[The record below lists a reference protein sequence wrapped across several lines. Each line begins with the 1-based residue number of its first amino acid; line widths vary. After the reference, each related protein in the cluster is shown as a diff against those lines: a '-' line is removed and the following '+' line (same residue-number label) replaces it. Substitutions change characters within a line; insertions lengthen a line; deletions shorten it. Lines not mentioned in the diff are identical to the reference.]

1 VFLSDRKQA
10 KNNEGRLMTHA
21 LPALK
26 RLPLLSELI
35 LVVLLAWMLV
45 GWLLPEQQSNHSNA
59 ININTTAPHTLPNLN
74 NMLGVTLFGQAPQ
87 TVKPIVS
94 APLPVKAAAIPPL
107 KLKLL
112 GTVVAND
119 HSAAIIAIQA
129 GGKQSAFFIGDQIQ
143 PGVTLKSVEANAIVV
158 NHNGRLERI
167 SLEQGKQITF
177 MKTLAPVAISSAP
190 ATRPTNTRAPA
201 KNINKRINRKHLQH
215 QLQNIPALLSQAL
228 AKPHF
233 SNGKI
238 NGFSI
243 SNIVPGSLYA
253 QAGLKNG
260 DIIMAVNGQRITGAA
275 QAMTIYTQLKSASA
289 LDLQLMR
296 ASSMQTIHFD
306 IR

>member
-1 VFLSDRKQA
+1 
-10 KNNEGRLMTHA
+10 MTYT

-26 RLPLLSELI
+26 RLPLLSELV
-35 LVVLLAWMLV
+35 LVVLLAWMVV
-45 GWLLPEQQSNHSNA
+45 GWLLPEQQNKHSNT
-59 ININTTAPHTLPNLN
+59 INTTTTVARSLPSLN
-74 NMLGVTLFGQAPQ
+74 SMIAVTLFGQAPL
-87 TVKPIVS
+87 TPKPIAS
-94 APLPVKAAAIPPL
+94 AALPVKAVAMPML

-112 GTVVAND
+112 GTVVAGD
-119 HSAAIIAIQA
+119 HSAAIIAIRA
-129 GGKQSAFFIGDQIQ
+129 GGKQSAFFIGDNIQ
-143 PGVTLKSVEANAIVV
+143 PGVTLKSVEENAIVV
-158 NHNGRLERI
+158 DHNGRLERI
-167 SLEQGKQITF
+167 SLEQGKPITA
-177 MKTLAPVAISSAP
+177 MRLMPPVAISTAP

-201 KNINKRINRKHLQH
+201 KNLNKRINRKRLQQ

-260 DIIMAVNGQRITGAA
+260 DIIMAVNGEKITGAA
-275 QAMTIYTQLKSASA
+275 QAMTIYTRLKSAST
-289 LDLQLMR
+289 LDLQLIR
-296 ASSMQTIHFD
+296 ASNMQNIHFD

>member
-1 VFLSDRKQA
+1 
-10 KNNEGRLMTHA
+10 MTHA

-35 LVVLLAWMLV
+35 LVVLLAWMVV

-59 ININTTAPHTLPNLN
+59 INISTTAPHTLPSLN

-87 TVKPIVS
+87 AIKPITPPPQ
-94 APLPVKAAAIPPL
+94 AVKTAFIPPL

-177 MKTLAPVAISSAP
+177 MKTLPPVAILTTPSTSSM
-190 ATRPTNTRAPA
+190 NTRAPA
-201 KNINKRINRKHLQH
+201 KNINKRINRKRLQH